1 MLNSRFRALVAV
13 MAFATAALAA
23 CGGGG
28 GDDKRQRPAGQRHLT
43 RASLDLLANGEPIV
57 DGTAKDTASA
67 YVDVDAGS
75 PSLQV
80 NDATTDAGPGRH
92 RADGDRGSEVR
103 ARRLRERRRGAHG
116 GDLRGHRPC
125 LRPTRRSFASSMP
138 PPTPARSTSTS
149 PTPACRHHRPCVA
162 DLHLHRLDLGAGEQL
177 RVVRRPVPRRR
188 HLPDSRHRRGQP
200 VGPAPRH
207 PAGHPAQPAGR
218 DRDPHAHRR
227 RHAGERVGPDQRV
240 RRYGGSTAPPPT
252 PAPGSACSPRSRT
265 APRSRPLPSRPARAR
280 RSASAPM
287 SSRRRSAPM
296 STSRRAA
303 RSASR

>member
-23 CGGGG
+23 CGGGSDD
-28 GDDKRQRPAGQRHLT
+28 DDKASVRLVNAT
-43 RASLDLLANGEPIV
+43 ARASLDLLANRRPHRRQHGERHRERLRRRRHRQPV
-57 DGTAKDTASA
+57 A
-67 YVDVDAGS
+67 AG
-75 PSLQV
+75 QRRHHQRR
-80 NDATTDAGPGRH
+80 PGRH

-116 GDLRGHRPC
+116 GDHRRHRP
-125 LRPTRRSFASSMP
+125 LPPATRRSFASSMP

-149 PTPACRHHRPCVA
+149 PIRRVDITTLSSPTFSFTASTSVQA
-162 DLHLHRLDLGAGEQL
+162 SNFASFGA
-177 RVVRRPVPRRR
+177 PPRRR
-188 HLPDSRHRRGQP
+188 HLPDPRHRRGQP

-227 RHAGERVGPDQRV
+227 RHAGERVGPG
-240 RRYGGSTAPPPT
+240 RRTAGSTPPPPT
-252 PAPGSACSPRSRT
+252 PTPGCACSPRSPT
-265 APRSRPLPSRPARAR
+265 ALRSRPPPSRPAPAR
-280 RSASAPM
+280 RSASAPT
-287 SSRRRSAPM
+287 SSRRRSPPM
-296 STSRRAA
+296 STSRRTA